1 MQRINP
7 EVWTRAAL
15 FTDGRITDQLLRD
28 VAAMN
33 RLPLYVEQ
41 ASYTPDPIETAA
53 KAVRN
58 AEAGLAEL
66 MRCYVVARADQR
78 AANRYRPGH
87 HARSNAF
94 ATLNRRRA
102 QLRAA
107 DRRLAEARAALD
119 AARIAAELGNV
130 IPFRNAA

>member
-1 MQRINP
+1 VQRINP
-7 EVWTRAAL
+7 EVYRRAEL
-15 FTDGRITDQLLRD
+15 FTDGRITDALLAD

-41 ASYTPDPIETAA
+41 APHTPDPIETAA

-66 MRCYVVARADQR
+66 QRCYVVARADQR
-78 AANRYRPGH
+78 EANRHPPGH
-87 HARSNAF
+87 YRRRYVF
-94 ATLNRRRA
+94 TMLNRRRA

-107 DRRLAEARAALD
+107 DRRLADARAALD
-119 AARIAAELGNV
+119 AARIAAELPV
-130 IPFRNAA
+130 PFLIAAE

>member
-7 EVWTRAAL
+7 EVYRRAEF
-15 FTDGRITDQLLRD
+15 FTDGLITDRILRD
-28 VAAMN
+28 VAAQE

-41 ASYTPDPIETAA
+41 APYTPDPIETASD
-53 KAVRN
+53 AVRN

-78 AANRYRPGH
+78 EANRHPATHYR
-87 HARSNAF
+87 RRYVF
-94 ATLNRRRA
+94 IMLNRRRA

-107 DRRLAEARAALD
+107 DRRLADARAALD
-119 AARIAAELGNV
+119 AARIAAELPA
-130 IPFRNAA
+130 PFLIAAE